1 MTSPSFKAHI
11 AVGSWVNSPAGPS
24 LPELEKILQ
33 DAVNPKSTKGKK
45 AQQHTSL
52 VGSESG
58 EDFSEMSGNDD
69 EDEGNVY

>member
-1 MTSPSFKAHI
+1 MTSQSFKACM
-11 AVGSWVNSPAGPS
+11 AVGSWVNSPACS
-24 LPELEKILQ
+24 FLPELEKILQ
-33 DAVNPKSTKGKK
+33 DAVNPKSTKRKK

-58 EDFSEMSGNDD
+58 EDFGEMSGNDD